1 MIRGWAPRSLLVAP
15 LVVIGGLAAVA
26 VVLPLATG
34 HDPVALAGEV
44 WRFNRRPDSLIAVVN
59 RSVPLYLSGLAVAF
73 ALEMGLFNLGV
84 EGQYRLAALLAA
96 AVGAAVRLPPV
107 LEVGLVLAVAVAA
120 GAVWSGVAAVLRVER
135 GVHEVLSTLML
146 NFVATGLVAW
156 LLTTSIRAADDPAG
170 ATRVLPPSG
179 RIPALNPLLERL
191 GMHVPAGSRLYGF
204 VLVAVAV
211 GLAFHLVTRRSR
223 FGFELRAFGVNA
235 RAAEAAGIDGRRLT
249 LAAMVVSG
257 AIAGLVALSPLLG
270 ASFRYGSDL
279 PTGLGF
285 AGIAVAVLG
294 RGHALGIAGAALLF
308 GLLDRSAQ
316 ILDLNGIPPEVVL
329 IVQGVVILTAVIGQR
344 VAAGERA

>member
-1 MIRGWAPRSLLVAP
+1 MIGAARRRSLVGAP
-15 LVVIGGLAAVA
+15 LVVAGGLAAVA
-26 VVLPLATG
+26 VVVPLATG

-44 WRFNRRPDSLIAVVN
+44 WRFNRRLDSLIAVVD
-59 RSVPLYLSGLAVAF
+59 RAVPLYLSGLAVAI
-73 ALEMGLFNLGV
+73 ALEMRLFNLGV

-107 LEVGLVLAVAVAA
+107 LHVGFVLAVAVAV
-120 GAVWSGVAAVLRVER
+120 GGLWSGVAGVLRVRR

-156 LLTTSIRAADDPAG
+156 LLTTSIRAGDDPAG
-170 ATRVLPPSG
+170 ATRVIPPSG
-179 RIPALNPLLERL
+179 RMPALNPLLERAGL
-191 GMHVPAGSRLYGF
+191 SVPPGSRLHGF
-204 VLVAVAV
+204 VLLAVAV
-211 GLAFHLVTRRSR
+211 GVAYHLATRRSR

-235 RAAEAAGIDGRRLT
+235 RAAEAAGVDGRRLAVRT
-249 LAAMVVSG
+249 MVASG
-257 AIAGLVALSPLLG
+257 AIAGLVGLSPLLG

-294 RGHALGIAGAALLF
+294 RRHALGVAGAALLF

-344 VAAGERA
+344 VATGEAA